1 MRLVLLGP
9 PGAGKGTQAEK
20 LAEELKVPHISTGD
34 ILRQAVADG
43 TPLGLEA
50 KKIMQA
56 GELVSDEIMLGII
69 RERLAQNDAAHGYI
83 LDGYPRTLPQAR
95 SLQSLMDERTEPPV
109 VIANIDVDREELV
122 RRISGRRSCPNCK
135 AVFNVHAQPPKT
147 PGVCDAC
154 GQKLVQRSDDE
165 EATVRQRLAVYD
177 RQTRPLLDYYGA
189 RVSQING
196 QGTPQ
201 EVFDRLS
208 SLVGQKAGKAEKES
222 NS

>member
-1 MRLVLLGP
+1 MLRLILLGP

-20 LAEELKVPHISTGD
+20 LAEELEVPHISTGD
-34 ILRQAVADG
+34 ILRQAVAEG
-43 TPLGLEA
+43 TELGLEA
-50 KKIMQA
+50 KKVMEA

-69 RERLAQNDAAHGYI
+69 RERLARDDARRGYI

-95 SLQSLMDERTEPPV
+95 SLQSLMDGRSEPPV

-135 AVFNVHAQPPKT
+135 AVFNVHAQPPKKSD
-147 PGVCDAC
+147 VCDAC
-154 GQKLVQRSDDE
+154 GQKLTQRADDE

-177 RQTRPLLDYYGA
+177 RQTRPLLDYYGD
-189 RVSQING
+189 RVTPIDG

-208 SLVGQKAGKAEKES
+208 SLVGQKAERGGRS
-222 NS
+222 

>member
-1 MRLVLLGP
+1 MLRLIVLGP

-20 LAEELKVPHISTGD
+20 LAEELHVPHISTGD

-43 TPLGLEA
+43 TELGLEA
-50 KKIMQA
+50 KKVMEA

-69 RERLAQNDAAHGYI
+69 RERLARDDARRGYI

-95 SLQSLMDERTEPPV
+95 SLQSLMDEQTEPPV
-109 VIANIDVDREELV
+109 VITNIDVDREELV

-135 AVFNVHAQPPKT
+135 AVFNVHAQPPRK
-147 PGVCDAC
+147 PDICDAC

-177 RQTRPLLDYYGA
+177 RQTRPLLDYYGD
-189 RVSQING
+189 RVATIDG

-208 SLVGQKAGKAEKES
+208 SLVGEKAEDGKS
-222 NS
+222 